1 MALGRG
7 EIAEG
12 GSESGEFEE
21 GGVGDGRAVRD
32 GELTQLVAVGG
43 DQLDALVRDG
53 GAPAE
58 VEEEKLCGNL
68 TIRKIKSYS

>member
-21 GGVGDGRAVRD
+21 GGVGDGGAVGD
-32 GELTQLVAVGG
+32 GELSELVAVGG

-53 GAPAE
+53 GAATE
-58 VEEEKLCGNL
+58 VKEEKLCGNL
-68 TIRKIKSYS
+68 ECQTI